1 MTYLFTQLRFT
12 RAEFQR
18 GFEGVPEGDGGRRIL
33 PLNSIAWMVG
43 HLAWHEQNYWLKRAQ
58 GVIIVPELEINAAYG
73 KPAGDLP
80 LKKMIRHWVT
90 VTAACD
96 DYLSRLTAPD
106 LEKTLQFA
114 GKEQP
119 GNIGS
124 MLQRVI
130 YHYWYHCG
138 EMQAVRQMLGH
149 ADLPEFV
156 SGEINTTGRF
166 YLDQ

>member
-1 MTYLFTQLRFT
+1 
-12 RAEFQR
+12 
-18 GFEGVPEGDGGRRIL
+18 
-33 PLNSIAWMVG
+33 MVG

-58 GVIIVPELEINAAYG
+58 GVILVPELEINAAYG

-80 LKKMIRHWVT
+80 FKEMIRHWET

-96 DYLSRLTAPD
+96 DYLSRLTAQD
-106 LEKTLQFA
+106 LEKPMRFA
-114 GKEQP
+114 GNEQP

-124 MLQRVI
+124 MIQRVI

-138 EMQAVRQMLGH
+138 EMQAVRQLLEH

-156 SGEINTTGRF
+156 SAEINTTGRF
-166 YLDQ
+166 FLDQ